1 MQALCQPV
9 WLMRCGVAASPT
21 GLCPLWF
28 NVRDD
33 AGMTPA
39 QYASSMGCDSINQ
52 LASSC
57 VMLRQSG
64 ALSPCQPGGSSS
76 PGAASR
82 MQPLPRTA
90 AGTPAGRT
98 HVAAAGSS
106 PARSSSAQP
115 ALLPVDVPAAAL
127 APAAVP
133 EVLQECVDAA
143 EATAGR
149 ALNSNSSTR
158 SVPGQQRQQV
168 LHEHVT
174 AAVPALSEASGSHA
188 VCWPPPEPA
197 AAIAAGFIDSALGGS
212 AATSSGSSSRSSSQE
227 VSCQEL
233 QKLGTMVGPP
243 STDGAG
249 SARPPLAVVALAHL
263 LAGCQH
269 CLEASPRLA
278 RCLRVALQALR
289 VLWVLLLLEAVL
301 HGSLR
306 LMLVSVGAMTATTML
321 LRLLAVLL
329 QPALRSSL
337 THAVELQWQLS
348 LLWSSVWNPLPQA
361 HSWLLA
367 FDNANLEEQ
376 YKQVRFVECCCVS
389 ALRRTSAHSQAK
401 LLLGRFFFG
410 LLALSRSNPACS
422 LRHQLCDCLLAVL
435 LCLPPCLPRICR
447 SWRIPGSRRMLSYL
461 VQSRA

>member
-1 MQALCQPV
+1 MQPLCQPI
-9 WLMRCGVAASPT
+9 WLTPCGVAVSSA
-21 GLCPLWF
+21 GLCSVWF

-33 AGMTPA
+33 AGMSPA
-39 QYASSMGCDSINQ
+39 QYASSMGCDSVNQ

-57 VMLRQSG
+57 VMLRDRG
-64 ALSPCQPGGSSS
+64 APSPRRPGGSSS

-98 HVAAAGSS
+98 QVAAAGSS
-106 PARSSSAQP
+106 LARSSFEQP
-115 ALLPVDVPAAAL
+115 ALLPADVPAAAL

-133 EVLQECVDAA
+133 EVPQECVDAA
-143 EATAGR
+143 EETAGT
-149 ALNSNSSTR
+149 ALSSNSSTR

-174 AAVPALSEASGSHA
+174 AAVPARSEDGGRHA

-197 AAIAAGFIDSALGGS
+197 AAIAAGFIQSTLGGS

-233 QKLGTMVGPP
+233 QKLLGAS
-243 STDGAG
+243 STDEAG
-249 SARPPLAVVALAHL
+249 PARPPLAAVALAHL
-263 LAGCQH
+263 LAGCQR
-269 CLEASPRLA
+269 CLEASPQLA

-301 HGSLR
+301 HGCLR

-376 YKQVRFVECCCVS
+376 YKQVRCVECCCVP
-389 ALRRTSAHSQAK
+389 ALGRTSAHGRCKAAAGQVFFRFACTVQAQPCM
-401 LLLGRFFFG
+401 
-410 LLALSRSNPACS
+410 LLAT
-422 LRHQLCDCLLAVL
+422 
-435 LCLPPCLPRICR
+435 
-447 SWRIPGSRRMLSYL
+447 
-461 VQSRA
+461 